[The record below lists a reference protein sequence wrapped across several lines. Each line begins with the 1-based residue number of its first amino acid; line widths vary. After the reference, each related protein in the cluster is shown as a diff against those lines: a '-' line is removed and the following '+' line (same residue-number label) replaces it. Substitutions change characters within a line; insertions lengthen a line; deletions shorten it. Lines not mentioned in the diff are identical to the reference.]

1 MKSRLPCGKAKDS
14 ERLGGRLPEEYVK
27 KIENLKHTIIRLD
40 KKETVKITTKSAD
53 YRTFIAA
60 FGCHGHSVGDAF
72 VVIYGNGWAAPVTTA
87 SAIEL
92 VSPNASDAYKSF
104 SIKNNAGFIH
114 MLVLSIEDITYEVTN
129 NA

>member
-27 KIENLKHTIIRLD
+27 KIENLKHTFICLD
-40 KKETVKITTKSAD
+40 NKRTVKITTKSAD

-60 FGCHGHSVGDAF
+60 FGCHGCSVGDAF
-72 VVIYGNGWAAPVTTA
+72 VIIYGNGWAAPVATT
-87 SAIEL
+87 SSIEL
-92 VSPNASDAYKSF
+92 VVPNSSDAYKSF
-104 SIKNNAGFIH
+104 SIKNNAGVIY